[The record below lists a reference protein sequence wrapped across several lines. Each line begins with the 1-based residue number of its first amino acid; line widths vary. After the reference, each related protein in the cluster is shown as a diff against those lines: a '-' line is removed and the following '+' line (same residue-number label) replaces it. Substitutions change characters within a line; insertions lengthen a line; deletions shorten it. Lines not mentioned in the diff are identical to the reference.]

1 MSKLLTL
8 IIMLALFFI
17 IPAPIL
23 IFLIGVAIVYAV
35 VTG

>member
-1 MSKLLTL
+1 MAKLLTL

-23 IFLIGVAIVYAV
+23 IFLIGVTIVYAV
-35 VTG
+35 VTS